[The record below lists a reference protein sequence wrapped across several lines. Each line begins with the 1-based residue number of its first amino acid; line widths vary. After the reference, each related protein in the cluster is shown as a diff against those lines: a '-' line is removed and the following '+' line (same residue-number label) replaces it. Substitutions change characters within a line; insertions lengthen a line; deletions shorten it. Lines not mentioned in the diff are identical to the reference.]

1 MSARNLLT
9 QTPPHAVEASL
20 ERLGRDL
27 RVARLRRNLTMA
39 QVAERIGAG
48 VRAVA
53 DAEKGKA
60 TTAVA
65 VYLALLWAY
74 GLLGDVALL
83 AAPERDAE
91 GEALAALRAPRRAT
105 STSSGGILD
114 DDF

>member
-1 MSARNLLT
+1 MSARSLLT

-60 TTAVA
+60 TTSVA

-91 GEALAALRAPRRAT
+91 GEALAALRARRRASP
-105 STSSGGILD
+105 STSGALLD

>member
-1 MSARNLLT
+1 M
-9 QTPPHAVEASL
+9 
-20 ERLGRDL
+20 
-27 RVARLRRNLTMA
+27 ARLRRNLTMA

-105 STSSGGILD
+105 STTSGGILD